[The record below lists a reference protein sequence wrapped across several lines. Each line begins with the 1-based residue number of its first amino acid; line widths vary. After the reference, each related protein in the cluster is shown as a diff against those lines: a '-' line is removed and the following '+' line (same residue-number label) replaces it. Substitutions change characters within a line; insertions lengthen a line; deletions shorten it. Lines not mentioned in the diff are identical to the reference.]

1 MDSYMMILSKELVG
15 LKTYQFSLRIREAL
29 YGVTWMATTDEGKI
43 LKVAGKIQKEKPDGI
58 EVAITTIKNWGQSAY
73 KNFDEKSICLCPL
86 ISVDLTDFI
95 EQYHGRLAVH
105 GNAVEIRG
113 GLFAVAVGNAILP
126 LITVD
131 STHVFTNADE
141 NGFWPIVN
149 VEGLPD
155 DFGAEEFTK
164 YFAIE
169 VLDAVKKDNIWQ
181 LAFPSHEDA
190 RNALNAINYSLMD
203 DQEVTCWM
211 QRVINSEHKV
221 ILSDMHY
228 DVTALDVADFLEK
241 YEIDVIKISGVKN
254 GSAELYFRSKNVA
267 DGALV
272 KLNAAIENC
281 GFKHVKASR

>member
-1 MDSYMMILSKELVG
+1 MILSKELVN
-15 LKTYQFSLRIREAL
+15 LKIYQFSLRIREAL
-29 YGVTWMATTDEGKI
+29 YGVTWMATIHEEKI

-58 EVAITTIKNWGQSAY
+58 EVAVTTIKNWGQEAY
-73 KNFDEKSICLCPL
+73 KSCSEKSIYLCPL

-95 EQYHGRLAVH
+95 EQYHGRVAIH

-113 GLFAVAVGNAILP
+113 GPFAMAVGKAILP

-141 NGFWPIVN
+141 HGFWPIVN

-155 DFGAEEFTK
+155 DFSAEEFTK
-164 YFAIE
+164 YFQIE
-169 VLDAVKKDNIWQ
+169 ALDAVKKDNIWQ

-211 QRVINSEHKV
+211 QQVLNSEQKV
-221 ILSDMHY
+221 ILSDMSD
-228 DVTALDVADFLEK
+228 DVTALDVAAFLEK
-241 YEIDVIKISGVKN
+241 YEIDDVIKISVKN
-254 GSAELYFRSKNVA
+254 GSAELYFRNRKLA
-267 DGALV
+267 DAALIQ
-272 KLNAAIENC
+272 LNTAIQDC
-281 GFKHVKASR
+281 GFKQVKAK